1 MIDPAARKQAL
12 ALGREAHALTE
23 TAYRADRAIKGG
35 PGWDD
40 KQRILMAD
48 MSLHLLQTSLQEG
61 ELDLGRLKQNLYAI
75 LTIASPFLP
84 SHELARQAELL
95 LQDGAD
101 LTIE

>member
-1 MIDPAARKQAL
+1 MIEQAARKQAL

-23 TAYRADRAIKGG
+23 TAYRADPAIKGG
-35 PGWDD
+35 PGWDE

-61 ELDLGRLKQNLYAI
+61 ELNLARLKENLYAI
-75 LTIASPFLP
+75 LTIAAPFLP
-84 SHELARQAELL
+84 SHDLARDAQALL
-95 LQDGAD
+95 HDAAD